1 MRRSHSSLFYSL
13 TMTIISTPPQ
23 SLQDGLAALS
33 SRASKRKYRT
43 TDSASKC
50 RMRFAELAPTM
61 TLTLP
66 PPCNRAFTSLK
77 AEPQETQD
85 DTKEV
90 DEEEK
95 PLEETPPIIS
105 INTKTELDETQKTG
119 SSNKNKQLA
128 YQDLIAEDLQR
139 YQELSKQAQ
148 DELDS
153 IAEQRQ
159 EIYTKQVELWGAYK
173 YGLEKISNLNDLG
186 EAPDA
191 ILPGNFC

>member
-1 MRRSHSSLFYSL
+1 MTTISAPQRSLK
-13 TMTIISTPPQ
+13 
-23 SLQDGLAALS
+23 DGLDILS

-66 PPCNRAFTSLK
+66 PPCNRAFIAASLK
-77 AEPQETQD
+77 GEPQ

-90 DEEEK
+90 DEEK
-95 PLEETPPIIS
+95 PVEDTPIIS
-105 INTKTELDETQKTG
+105 INTKLESDDKTKT
-119 SSNKNKQLA
+119 SSNNKQLA
-128 YQDLIAEDLQR
+128 YQDLITEDLQR
-139 YQELSKQAQ
+139 YQDLSKQAQ
-148 DELDS
+148 NELDS
-153 IAEQRQ
+153 IAEQRHQ
-159 EIYTKQVELWGAYK
+159 IYTKQVELWGAYK

>member
-1 MRRSHSSLFYSL
+1 
-13 TMTIISTPPQ
+13 
-23 SLQDGLAALS
+23 
-33 SRASKRKYRT
+33 
-43 TDSASKC
+43 
-50 RMRFAELAPTM
+50 MRFAELAPTM

-66 PPCNRAFTSLK
+66 PPCNRAFTAASLK
-77 AEPQETQD
+77 AEPQ
-85 DTKEV
+85 DTKEGK
-90 DEEEK
+90 EEMA
-95 PLEETPPIIS
+95 LEDTPSLS
-105 INTKTELDETQKTG
+105 INTKAESDEKTTT
-119 SSNKNKQLA
+119 SSNNKQLA

-153 IAEQRQ
+153 IADQRQ
-159 EIYTKQVELWGAYK
+159 QIYTNQIELWGAYK